1 MSKMSTLNGI
11 YTFYRD
17 GFRHMTPL
25 GRTLWLIIAIKLLII
40 FAILKVFFFPDYLK
54 KMAPDGDKAG
64 YVSTQLTE
72 RAAGDKQ

>member
-1 MSKMSTLNGI
+1 MRQTLRKI
-11 YTFYRD
+11 YLLYKD
-17 GFRHMTPL
+17 GFAQMRL
-25 GRTLWLIIAIKLLII
+25 GRTLWTVIIIKLLII

-54 KMAPDGDKAG
+54 KMATDGDKAG

>member
-1 MSKMSTLNGI
+1 MRQTLRNI
-11 YTFYRD
+11 YLLYKD
-17 GFRHMTPL
+17 GFAQMRL
-25 GRTLWLIIAIKLLII
+25 GRILWTVIIIKLLII

-54 KMAPDGDKAG
+54 KLAPDGDKAG